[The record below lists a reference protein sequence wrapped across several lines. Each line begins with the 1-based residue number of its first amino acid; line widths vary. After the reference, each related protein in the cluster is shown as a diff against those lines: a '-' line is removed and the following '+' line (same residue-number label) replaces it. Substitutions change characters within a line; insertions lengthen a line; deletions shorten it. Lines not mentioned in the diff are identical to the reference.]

1 MKCVELTKLLRDVN
15 VEYISDKKAFDSFSI
30 FSISTDT
37 RSLHKDDVFIAL
49 PGENYDGHS
58 FIGDALKGGARGI
71 LFEARWFDRLK
82 QYVEKSAGTLFVG
95 LKNTRKS
102 FGKIAENYLGLFSIN
117 KIVVTGSAGKTTT
130 KGLISSVLSQRYN
143 VVESI
148 GSYNND
154 VGVPKTI
161 LGVDDATDILV
172 QELGT
177 NHPGEITYL
186 SGIVHQDCAV
196 VINIGPAHIGFF
208 GSEEN
213 IAREKKCAVEVLD
226 RRGTA
231 FLNADDKY
239 FSFMKEGLAAKVK
252 SFGLHR
258 GDLYPESIISI
269 DVEGSEFIL
278 SGTRITTRVL
288 GEHGILNATAAALVG
303 FEFGLTIDEIKR
315 GIEEYR
321 DERGR
326 GNIYIWQ
333 GVTII
338 DESYNANPLSVT
350 ASLRFLGKTRSE
362 GKKVLVLGDMLELGT
377 QSEQYHRKITDGL
390 IKNGISDLYTY
401 GKLARIT
408 GEDFQRVG
416 GSAHHYSDVQQL
428 IDSLKKG
435 VKSGDIVLVKGSRKI
450 ELEKVVQGFL
460 IH

>member
-15 VEYISDKKAFDSFSI
+15 VEYISDRKAFDSFSI
-30 FSISTDT
+30 SSISTDT
-37 RSLHKDDVFIAL
+37 RSLHQDDVFIAL

-71 LFEARWFDRLK
+71 LFDAGWFDRLK
-82 QYVEKSAGTLFVG
+82 QYVEKPAETLFVG

-102 FGKIAENYLGLFSIN
+102 FGKIAENYLGLFSVK

-148 GSYNND
+148 RSYNND

-196 VINIGPAHIGFF
+196 VINVGPAHIGFF

-252 SFGLHR
+252 SFGLHG

-278 SGTRITTRVL
+278 SGKRITTRVL

-435 VKSGDIVLVKGSRKI
+435 VKSGDIILVIGSRKM
-450 ELEKVVQGFL
+450 ELEKVVQGFV